1 MHEMEAKFM
10 WVLIYMALGYWAV
23 GKTIYRNKIIVTTY
37 FNWFFSKLILVM
49 LFGFVLIPWA
59 IITTIL
65 EQK

>member
-1 MHEMEAKFM
+1 MHEMEAKFT

-37 FNWFFSKLILVM
+37 FNWFFSKLILGM